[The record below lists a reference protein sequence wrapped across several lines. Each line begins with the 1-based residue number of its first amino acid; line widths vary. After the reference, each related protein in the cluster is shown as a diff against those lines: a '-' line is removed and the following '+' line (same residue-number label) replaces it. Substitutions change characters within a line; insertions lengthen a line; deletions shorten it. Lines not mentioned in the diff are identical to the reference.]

1 MSMLVA
7 TMGVNNRI
15 AESKSFAEHVIE
27 AMSKFSSK
35 DWGDVCDEDS
45 QMNDEAVINKTRV
58 LASYGEGDDKIWII
72 KDAGKGAPVTIL
84 FPDEY

>member
-1 MSMLVA
+1 MLVA

-27 AMSKFSSK
+27 AMSKFTSK
-35 DWGDVCDEDS
+35 DWGNLCDEDKKA
-45 QMNDEAVINKTRV
+45 NDQAVISKARV
-58 LASYGEGDDKIWII
+58 LASYGKGDDNIWII

>member
-1 MSMLVA
+1 MLVA
-7 TMGVNNRI
+7 TMGINNRI
-15 AESKSFAEHVIE
+15 ADDESFAKHVI
-27 AMSKFSSK
+27 ASMGKFSDK
-35 DWGDVCDEDS
+35 DWGDLCDEDR
-45 QMNDEAVINKTRV
+45 QMNDEAVINKDRV

>member
-1 MSMLVA
+1 MLVA

-27 AMSKFSSK
+27 AMSKFTNK
-35 DWGDVCDEDS
+35 DWGNLCDEDKEA
-45 QMNDEAVINKTRV
+45 NDQAVISKDRV
-58 LASYGEGDDKIWII
+58 LASYGKGDDKIWII

>member
-1 MSMLVA
+1 MLVA

-27 AMSKFSSK
+27 AMSKFTSK
-35 DWGDVCDEDS
+35 DWGNLCDEDKKA
-45 QMNDEAVINKTRV
+45 NDQAVISKDRV
-58 LASYGEGDDKIWII
+58 SASYGEVDDKIWII
-72 KDAGKGAPVTIL
+72 KDAGKGASVTIL